1 MNEKHK
7 REEPDVPSDAAG
19 AEDGNRLSRST
30 FLSGAGAIGAG
41 LLLGPTGAAAA
52 KGWSTSSYNRHL
64 GKLALSRGMVG
75 GPTGFAGSDR
85 YQYGPNTAPGRA
97 IEGLKRITNNG
108 KKPITLNWRIWDGA
122 VGQFNVPFPK
132 GAPAVSKLLE
142 KEAGVKIK
150 FILAPPQANDQKNL
164 QTLATRNG
172 SVNILQTNLIDNG
185 DYAEG
190 KMLRN
195 LDEFVA
201 KYKPDWADP
210 KWGYSGGKT
219 TVALMNKYNGS
230 YYAVSFDGDYQV
242 WAYRIDLFDNKQ
254 NQKDFK
260 AKYGYDLVD
269 FPKTWKEHDDVAA
282 FFTKADGSLYGSADL
297 KNPYWGYVNWMM
309 RYVTAAAPNQMYFG
323 ANAKPLING
332 PAGVRATRE
341 HVASLAW
348 TYPDTLSKSWPE
360 QYAAMGA
367 GQVAMASMFS
377 NVTKFITKGSPLD
390 KGFGDKIRT
399 ALAPGRQVG
408 GKLVRRSVIYYNA
421 QFVVNAFSDSKLHEA
436 AYLAL
441 QWAGSGPIFSW
452 MAGNPAGYFDPHGNY
467 QFNDPLVRGSYKSY
481 ACNELKTIVPNTAPP
496 IAAIHGATA
505 YTQAL
510 DTNLQKAL
518 TKQSSPEKA
527 MADTAAAWEK
537 ITNRFGRDKQAA
549 ALKAG
554 LEAWPTGFKYGA

>member
-1 MNEKHK
+1 MEHENLDVHEPGAEKS
-7 REEPDVPSDAAG
+7 VSDALTRSKLLKTAGVAG
-19 AEDGNRLSRST
+19 AGIAFGSIVGAAKAWTPSSVNAALSKNRLE
-30 FLSGAGAIGAG
+30 
-41 LLLGPTGAAAA
+41 
-52 KGWSTSSYNRHL
+52 KG
-64 GKLALSRGMVG
+64 MIG
-75 GPTGFAGSDR
+75 GPTGFAGAQR

-97 IEGLKRITNNG
+97 IQALKRLTNNG
-108 KKPITLNWRIWDGA
+108 KKPLTLTWRIWDGA
-122 VGQFNVPFPK
+122 VGQMNVPFPK

-142 KEAGVKIK
+142 KEAGVKLK
-150 FILAPPQANDQKNL
+150 FILDPPQANDQKNL

-210 KWGYSGGKT
+210 KWGYSGGAPS
-219 TVALMNKYNGS
+219 VALQNKYNGS
-230 YYAVSFDGDYQV
+230 VYAVSFDGDYQV
-242 WAYRIDLFDNKQ
+242 WAYRIDLFDDPK
-254 NQKDFK
+254 NQREFK
-260 AKYGYDLVD
+260 AKYGYDLD
-269 FPKTWKEHDDVAA
+269 GFPTTWKQHDDVAA
-282 FFTKADGSLYGSADL
+282 FFTQPGKLYGSADL

-309 RYVTAAAPNQMYFG
+309 RYVTGAAPNQQYFNP
-323 ANAKPLING
+323 ATAKPLING
-332 PAGVRATRE
+332 AAGIRATKE

-399 ALAPGRQVG
+399 ALAPGRVVG
-408 GKLVRRSVIYYNA
+408 GKLVRRSVLYYNA
-421 QFVVNAFSDSKLHEA
+421 QFAVNAFSNSKLHEA
-436 AYLAL
+436 AYLVL
-441 QWAGSGPIFSW
+441 QWAGSGPIFTW
-452 MAGNPAGYFDPHGNY
+452 MSGNPAGYFDPHGNS
-467 QFNDPLVRGSYKSY
+467 QFSDPLVRGSYKTY
-481 ACNELKTIVPNTAPP
+481 GCDELKVIVPNTAPP
-496 IAAIHGATA
+496 VAAIHGATA

-510 DTNLQKAL
+510 DQNLQKAL
-518 TKQSSPEKA
+518 TKQSSAEKA

-537 ITNRFGRDKQAA
+537 ITNRHGREKQIK
-549 ALKAG
+549 ALKASQ
-554 LEAWPTGFKYGA
+554 EAWPRGYKYE